1 MCTLLS
7 SCDHS
12 CPFNLTCKPHRPHL
26 HLLPFSYL
34 VCNLTN
40 ILLVSLSHGVR
51 TTCLGK
57 CDFCPRLSGINKR
70 HVSVHWALFRVYTS
84 SPLQFSSQIFSL
96 LQGCGQRFQCK
107 HKIFAE
113 SFDSF
118 PLWISI
124 YCSSSHPTPIPP
136 SLRPILLSKLLFT
149 ADILPCEVLHWKSSC
164 RSNVKKWWRVTTWT
178 FSIFS
183 KTGFLYAW
191 RNFTNPLY
199 SLRKGYM

>member
-7 SCDHS
+7 PCDHS

-26 HLLPFSYL
+26 HPLPFSYL

-51 TTCLGK
+51 TTRLGK
-57 CDFCPRLSGINKR
+57 CDFCPRLSRTIKDTL
-70 HVSVHWALFRVYTS
+70 VHIELFLEST
-84 SPLQFSSQIFSL
+84 LQVLYNFLHKYFSL

-149 ADILPCEVLHWKSSC
+149 ADILPCEVSH
-164 RSNVKKWWRVTTWT
+164 
-178 FSIFS
+178 
-183 KTGFLYAW
+183 
-191 RNFTNPLY
+191 
-199 SLRKGYM
+199 

>member
-7 SCDHS
+7 TCDHS

-26 HLLPFSYL
+26 HPLPFSYL

-40 ILLVSLSHGVR
+40 ILRVSLSHGVR
-51 TTCLGK
+51 TTRLGK

-70 HVSVHWALFRVYTS
+70 HVSVHWALFRIKSFTIFFTNIF
-84 SPLQFSSQIFSL
+84 PFARMWPKNLQFQ
-96 LQGCGQRFQCK
+96 FQCK

-124 YCSSSHPTPIPP
+124 YCSSSHPTPPQ
-136 SLRPILLSKLLFT
+136 SH
-149 ADILPCEVLHWKSSC
+149 LHYVQFYYQNYYSQLIFC
-164 RSNVKKWWRVTTWT
+164 HVKFHTKRAPVGA
-178 FSIFS
+178 I
-183 KTGFLYAW
+183 
-191 RNFTNPLY
+191 
-199 SLRKGYM
+199 